1 MSSTQEVRP
10 KRRIRG
16 RNYGYAPHNGGFV
29 LVPAGVYPTGN
40 SLLEMILY
48 FQFIDAT
55 FDDAIAD
62 RYDERALDPDVVD
75 DFVQNEETDFE
86 ESYLPDE
93 VEDSQAD
100 ESSDTGADT
109 EYTNGSDSS
118 SSVHDYGGSDSGSSS
133 DSGSDYGGGS
143 DSGGGGFDSGGGGG
157 GDF

>member
-16 RNYGYAPHNGGFV
+16 RNYGYAPHNGSFV

-48 FQFIDAT
+48 FQFIDST
-55 FDDAIAD
+55 FDDVVAD
-62 RYDERALDPDVVD
+62 RYDERALDSDVVD

-100 ESSDTGADT
+100 AGGTEADT
-109 EYTNGSDSS
+109 EYASGSDSS
-118 SSVHDYGGSDSGSSS
+118 SSEHEYAGNDSGSSGDS
-133 DSGSDYGGGS
+133 SSGSDYGGGY
-143 DSGGGGFDSGGGGG
+143 DSGGGGDFGGGGG